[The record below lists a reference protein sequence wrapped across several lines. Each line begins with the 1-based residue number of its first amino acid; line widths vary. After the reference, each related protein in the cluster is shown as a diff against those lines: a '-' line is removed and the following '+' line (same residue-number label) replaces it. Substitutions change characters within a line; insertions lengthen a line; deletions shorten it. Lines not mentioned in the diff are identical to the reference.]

1 MTSIKERFLRKV
13 NKKSGRFC
21 DQLGTECWEW
31 LASKDLAGYGN
42 FTYALPNKKSRVCR
56 AHRVSCIIFDKLTE
70 VEVASGY
77 VCHTCDWPS
86 CVNPEHLFLG
96 SPEDNMQDKSKK
108 GRARGQAAGS
118 EHSLAKLTDE
128 DIVSIFE
135 LNYKGYTTVQIA
147 RSFGVDQSAIS
158 LILSGKRWSHVETP
172 FRGRVKNNNRFTD
185 DEILEIFTDYSTLKN
200 FSKTAEKWNTVPSVI
215 YNIIKRIK
223 YSHISIPTKLIN
235 AVITKGTVWQPA
247 LKR

>member
-1 MTSIKERFLRKV
+1 MSNVIDRFLEKV
-13 NKKSGRFC
+13 NKSSGRFC
-21 DQLGTECWEW
+21 KKTKTECWEW
-31 LASKDLAGYGN
+31 QACKDLAGYGI
-42 FTYALPNKKSRVCR
+42 FGFKLLGRKSRNCR
-56 AHRVSCIIFDKLTE
+56 AHKVSYILFVGFNFPEDSIF
-70 VEVASGY
+70 
-77 VCHTCDWPS
+77 CHTCDWPS
-86 CVNPEHLFLG
+86 CVNPDHIFPG
-96 SPEDNMQDKSKK
+96 TWQDNMTDKKNK
-108 GRARGQAAGS
+108 GRARGQAVGS
-118 EHSLAKLTDE
+118 EHSLATLTDE
-128 DIVSIFE
+128 LVLQIFE
-135 LNYKGYTTVQIA
+135 LNQQGLTNIA
-147 RSFGVDQSAIS
+147 ISKIIKTDPSTIS

-235 AVITKGTVWQPA
+235 AVITKGTAWQPA